1 MDDVPD
7 DFRFVTCKLR
17 TVVWKGEPIL
27 LTDLS
32 VEIDGEVYGARCGG
46 WLNRF
51 EVERVARNTV
61 RKVKQGIWL

>member
-32 VEIDGEVYGARCGG
+32 VEIGGEVYGARIHG
-46 WLNRF
+46 WLGRF
-51 EVERVARNTV
+51 DVERYARNTLRSL
-61 RKVKQGIWL
+61 RKEIGI